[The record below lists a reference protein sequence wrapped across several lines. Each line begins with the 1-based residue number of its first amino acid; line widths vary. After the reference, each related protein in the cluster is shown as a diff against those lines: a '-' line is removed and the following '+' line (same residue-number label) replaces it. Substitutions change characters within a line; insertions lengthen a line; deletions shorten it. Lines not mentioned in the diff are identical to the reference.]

1 MEELERV
8 LINRKEIAQRVKEL
22 ASSISQD
29 YQKETVLFVGVL
41 KGAVVF
47 LADLIRNMSIP
58 VEIDF
63 MAVSSYGNSTKS
75 SGEVRIL
82 KDLEQSI
89 DNKNVLIV
97 EDIMDTGLTLQ
108 FLSKTL
114 QQRHP
119 LSIRVVTLLD
129 KPQKRLVNIQP
140 DYLGFTV
147 GDNFVVGY
155 GLDFGEKFRGLP
167 DIHVLKTIK
176 G

>member
-1 MEELERV
+1 LNEPGQV
-8 LINRKEIAQRVKEL
+8 LINRKEIAQKVEEL
-22 ASSISQD
+22 AFSINQD
-29 YQKETVLFVGVL
+29 YQNESVLFVGVL

-47 LADLIRNMSIP
+47 LADLIRYMSIP

-89 DNKNVLIV
+89 DHKNVLIV

-114 QQRHP
+114 HQRHP
-119 LSIRVVTLLD
+119 LSIQVVTLLD
-129 KPQKRLVNIQP
+129 KPQKRLVNIHP
-140 DYLGFTV
+140 DYLGFTI

-155 GLDFGEKFRGLP
+155 GLDFGEKFRELP
-167 DIHVLKTIK
+167 DIHVLNQ
-176 G
+176 